1 MRVSQWARA
10 EGWTLEGCKTELEDL
25 ALTIDR
31 ALKTNGFETM
41 DRGRF
46 AVVSSEGP
54 DASQGE
60 LTVQGDDLI
69 LEKNLKT
76 ARGILQGLYRQEV
89 RRLVGLTLDPGTQ
102 LYNSA
107 GDPPDYSADLLPHSV
122 AALNSLEKYRDSLLS
137 SSITAQVAGGF
148 MDIIDSIVEEG
159 SSISLLA
166 SEVRSRAVDL
176 ATTVKSLGRIHQ

>member
-1 MRVSQWARA
+1 MRLSQWARA

-25 ALTIDR
+25 ARTVDR
-31 ALKTNGFETM
+31 ALKTQEFETM

-60 LTVQGDDLI
+60 ITVQGDDLI

-76 ARGILQGLYRQEV
+76 ARGILQGLHRQEV
-89 RRLVGLTLDPGTQ
+89 QRFVGLTLDPGTR

-107 GDPPDYSADLLPHSV
+107 GGAPDYSDDLLPHSV
-122 AALNSLEKYRDSLLS
+122 VALNSLEKYRDSLLS
-137 SSITAQVAGGF
+137 SSITAQVAGDF
-148 MDIIDSIVEEG
+148 LDLIDSVVEEG
-159 SSISLLA
+159 SSVSLLA
-166 SEVRSRAVDL
+166 SEVRNRAMAL
-176 ATTVKSLGRIHQ
+176 ATAVKNLGRIHQ